1 MKNKMLLVGGG
12 LWLLV
17 LGMAQAAVEPTQ
29 ESKQCIAPGTVN
41 LVQSGTSTSLIDL
54 PRQFAKR
61 KVLLLGEHHDNQ
73 EHHRWQLQ
81 MITSLHAMNSN
92 LVLGFEMFPRKMQPV
107 LDRWVAG
114 ELSEEDF
121 LKQSHWDEYWS
132 FDADMYMPLFHY
144 ARMNRIPIQA
154 LNVDRKV
161 IREIGKKGWQN
172 LPLEQRE
179 GVTDPRPASR
189 GYQEMLA
196 MVFMKHGA
204 GHGGDKPEQKV
215 EAILNDEMFKGFVS
229 GQQLWDRAMAQGIVS
244 ATKLGPGAQ
253 VVAVM
258 GSGHMMNFYG
268 VPEQLQDLGIMDAA
282 VLIPWDDEF
291 DCDAIGKEFA
301 DAVVGLGH
309 APERMDGSAT
319 NDKPKLGVYL
329 EPGKDGVKIAKVVE
343 KSIAATSGLQD
354 KDLILEVAGHQAK
367 EVGEVIETVKAVL
380 PGTWLPIKVKRGKEV
395 VEIIA
400 KFPATMKKN

>member
-1 MKNKMLLVGGG
+1 MKHKMLLVG
-12 LWLLV
+12 LWLLG
-17 LGMAQAAVEPTQ
+17 LGIGMAQAAVEPKQ
-29 ESKQCIAPGTVN
+29 QAKQCIAPGTVN
-41 LVQSGTSTSLIDL
+41 LVQSGTRTSLIEL

-61 KVLLLGEHHDNQ
+61 KVVLLGEHHDNQ

-81 MITSLHAMNSN
+81 MLTSLHALNPN

-114 ELSEEDF
+114 ELSEADF

-172 LPLEQRE
+172 LSLDQRE
-179 GVTDPRPASR
+179 GITDPRPASR

-204 GHGGDKPEQKV
+204 GHGGDKPAQQM
-215 EAILNDEMFKGFVS
+215 EAVLDDEMFKGFVS

-244 ATKLGPGAQ
+244 ATTRVPGAQ
-253 VVAVM
+253 VVAIM

-268 VPEQLQDLGIMDAA
+268 VPEQLQDLGITDAA

-291 DCDAIGKEFA
+291 ECEAIGKGFA

-309 APERMDGSAT
+309 APERIEGSTSAE
-319 NDKPKLGVYL
+319 KPKLGIYL
-329 EPGKDGVKIAKVVE
+329 EPGKEGVKIAKVME
-343 KSIAATSGLQD
+343 KSIAANSGLQD
-354 KDLILEVAGHQAK
+354 NDLIIEVAGRQAK

-395 VEIIA
+395 VEVIA
-400 KFPATMKKN
+400 KFPATTKKN